1 MELKQRYYYY
11 RTIQSLY
18 LLIGTIFHQI
28 FEVAIPEA
36 AREEVINEE
45 TN

>member
-1 MELKQRYYYY
+1 M
-11 RTIQSLY
+11 LY

-36 AREEVINEE
+36 AREVINED